1 MEHPYSLQI
10 RRVQALQGERSLMLV
25 LPKDF
30 VIALGIGKDDFLKC
44 HVDSNRIIIEKVI
57 P

>member
-10 RRVQALQGERSLMLV
+10 RRLQALQSERSLTHV
-25 LPKDF
+25 LPEDF
-30 VIALGIGKDDFLKC
+30 VIALGIGKGDFLKC
-44 HVDSNRIIIEKVI
+44 PVDSNRIVIEKVT